1 MIKSFV
7 VESLRF
13 VTSKITGIEVNSL
26 TPKLDYEETD
36 SELLSRPGKKTL
48 TLTNSIDT
56 RSFHMLNETL
66 IFRNL
71 ASSKVSRYI
80 CLAGVYRVTRQT
92 SSFPFLLLPSSSLD
106 SLINHLLSSSTVLSQ
121 KDPLEP
127 DTPTILYEYTT

>member
-13 VTSKITGIEVNSL
+13 VTSKITGIEVNSV
-26 TPKLDYEETD
+26 TPKLEYEKTD

-71 ASSKVSRYI
+71 VSSKVSRYMP
-80 CLAGVYRVTRQT
+80 CGGVSRDQT
-92 SSFPFLLLPSSSLD
+92 DIILPFSPASFLFSR
-106 SLINHLLSSSTVLSQ
+106 
-121 KDPLEP
+121 
-127 DTPTILYEYTT
+127 